1 VPLEIIFVWKEKR
14 DVTQTVNDCH
24 MIPVI
29 GKNVSTRYFEMSVY
43 RVTCGSDSD
52 PISKLSV
59 YCLDFEMSVYCL
71 DFEMS
76 VYCPDF
82 ETSVYCLD
90 FTTVEQSFEQGAQQF
105 RARFRNFQFVFPQFR
120 RQAKEMS
127 ALYKITTISD
137 NGNEK
142 STEWGTWAM
151 TKKDFRGGAAIW
163 IAALVMPYGDLPYV
177 HKIIITDKT
186 GNNIYTFIIHP
197 RSAFSSSTLKLTT
210 LNRTK
215 TCKSLKE
222 AAGLFYEGM
231 MKWIDY
237 EFDVK
242 DSDVKILFL
251 NTHNR
256 HPIMSFWSKH
266 H

>member
-1 VPLEIIFVWKEKR
+1 
-14 DVTQTVNDCH
+14 
-24 MIPVI
+24 
-29 GKNVSTRYFEMSVY
+29 
-43 RVTCGSDSD
+43 
-52 PISKLSV
+52 
-59 YCLDFEMSVYCL
+59 
-71 DFEMS
+71 
-76 VYCPDF
+76 
-82 ETSVYCLD
+82 
-90 FTTVEQSFEQGAQQF
+90 
-105 RARFRNFQFVFPQFR
+105 
-120 RQAKEMS
+120 MS

-142 STEWGTWAM
+142 STEWGTWAK
-151 TKKDFRGGAAIW
+151 TNKDFREFAMIW
-163 IAALVMPYGDLPYV
+163 TAALVMPYGDLPYV

-251 NTHNR
+251 NTHNG

>member
-1 VPLEIIFVWKEKR
+1 
-14 DVTQTVNDCH
+14 
-24 MIPVI
+24 
-29 GKNVSTRYFEMSVY
+29 
-43 RVTCGSDSD
+43 
-52 PISKLSV
+52 
-59 YCLDFEMSVYCL
+59 
-71 DFEMS
+71 
-76 VYCPDF
+76 
-82 ETSVYCLD
+82 
-90 FTTVEQSFEQGAQQF
+90 
-105 RARFRNFQFVFPQFR
+105 
-120 RQAKEMS
+120 MS

-142 STEWGTWAM
+142 STEWGTWAK
-151 TKKDFRGGAAIW
+151 TNKDFREFAMIW
-163 IAALVMPYGDLPYV
+163 TAALVMPYGDLPYV

-242 DSDVKILFL
+242 DSGCKDLISQHSQWASNHVVLVKTSL
-251 NTHNR
+251 NGAENEGSRGEPVTRVCHVGTR
-256 HPIMSFWSKH
+256 EGEWLVLRARVSYLSLIVSFFFYEFRSTTRART
-266 H
+266 